1 MRLLGAVVL
10 AFPLWFGGGCASATQ
25 TAEDAGVDLSAGNCD
40 HATLFT
46 SCSAQCHEP
55 VCVVSKVM
63 CVGSDYVCDCASVQ
77 PCGPDMRQ
85 SD

>member
-1 MRLLGAVVL
+1 MRFLGAV
-10 AFPLWFGGGCASATQ
+10 AFALVMGCASATP
-25 TAEDAGVDLSAGNCD
+25 TAQDAGVDLAPGI
-40 HATLFT
+40 ATRPRSSR

-77 PCGPDMRQ
+77 PCGADMRQ
-85 SD
+85 AD